1 MLEWRKNK
9 LTILSLIIIFILFI
23 ADTVLVYVLY
33 KSYKLN
39 LNLQNEIH
47 MLKSL
52 IEWKDANDIKE

>member
-1 MLEWRKNK
+1 MIMLF
-9 LTILSLIIIFILFI
+9 LVIIFILLI
-23 ADTVLVYVLY
+23 ADTVLVCALCKLY
-33 KSYKLN
+33 RLN